1 MLSQKQALADGVL
14 DGQDD
19 LKAMKLPSGRRA
31 FVERMSAMMA
41 PPAAPVPTA
50 LTEQRLRDELV
61 EAHGDGLLSWRRA
74 DPPMTARSCWW
85 CWRTLMVGTRLTRR
99 ASGTRGS
106 DPLSVAHAGASSP
119 SSTDQQLLP
128 RGHSKARME
137 TRGPNSQDSC
147 DIAVSCVTAK
157 EDRPEIRAEQ
167 VRDEPRDRHDRRQF
181 GGILLDP
188 AGGLARFSGTFE
200 PFVYEP
206 EKSHHGWRNLSCCKV
221 VQ

>member
-50 LTEQRLRDELV
+50 LTEQGLRDELV

-85 CWRTLMVGTRLTRR
+85 CWRTLMLRWWNS
-99 ASGTRGS
+99 SGR
-106 DPLSVAHAGASSP
+106 
-119 SSTDQQLLP
+119 
-128 RGHSKARME
+128 
-137 TRGPNSQDSC
+137 
-147 DIAVSCVTAK
+147 
-157 EDRPEIRAEQ
+157 
-167 VRDEPRDRHDRRQF
+167 
-181 GGILLDP
+181 
-188 AGGLARFSGTFE
+188 
-200 PFVYEP
+200 
-206 EKSHHGWRNLSCCKV
+206 
-221 VQ
+221 